1 MEAVNSP
8 KTAQGTNAALA
19 AGVGAI
25 VLAIVLPLPPLLLD
39 LLLSFNLSLS
49 LVILF
54 TSLYTREPVQFSS
67 FPSLLLITTLFRLAL
82 NVSATRLILLNASAG
97 QVIDS
102 FGRFVVGGNAV
113 VGFLIFIIIVVIQFL
128 VITRG
133 AERVAEVAARFTLD
147 AMPGKQLAIDAD
159 LNAGLVGE
167 DEARGRRAA
176 IEQEADFYG
185 AMDGAA
191 KYIKGDAMA
200 ALFIVAVNLIGGF
213 ITGIIQLGFT
223 FDEALATYALL
234 TVGNGLATQIPALLV
249 STAMGFVVT
258 RAAGDSELGQDLS
271 QQLARN
277 PRVLGLTGA
286 AVGLL
291 GLVPGLPTIPFLALS
306 AGTLA
311 LMVAMQ
317 RRIRQQEAGAKH
329 ASALPAVPEDLLGLI
344 DLDPLEVELGYG
356 LLVLADQTQGGDLL
370 NRVAQVRRQ
379 TALDLGISV
388 PPVRIRDNLNLKPQQ
403 YTIRLRSVPAGKGE
417 LPAGRSLAIGPDEL
431 EPPED
436 AIRTQ
441 DPAFGLPAWW
451 VPREAAG
458 RAETLGYTVVE
469 PSAVIA
475 THLSELVRRHAPDLF
490 GRQELQGLVELMRA
504 RYPALVDDL
513 LPHRLSLGEVLRVI
527 QNLLREGVP
536 LRDPVGVFEALADA
550 STSSRDPEVLTGFVR
565 RRLRRQLRVQFDL
578 GGGRRAVTVDPEAER
593 RILENTVPG
602 EEGPVVR
609 LDPQTLR
616 AFQHSLREQLSRID
630 VEGRPPLLL
639 CSGPVRAAIRR
650 VAEATIPG
658 TVVLAYDEL
667 DSQARVDAVGMV
679 GW

>member
-1 MEAVNSP
+1 VNSP
-8 KTAQGTNAALA
+8 GAAQGTNAALA

-25 VLAIVLPLPPLLLD
+25 VLSIVLPLPPILLD

-82 NVSATRLILLNASAG
+82 NVSATRLILLQAFAG

-113 VGFLIFIIIVVIQFL
+113 VGFLVFIIIVVIQFL

-167 DEARGRRAA
+167 DEARKRRAA

-191 KYIKGDAMA
+191 KYIKGDAVA

-213 ITGIIQLGFT
+213 VAGIVQRGFT
-223 FDEALATYALL
+223 FEEALATYALL
-234 TVGNGLATQIPALLV
+234 TVGNGLATQIPALLI

-258 RAAGDSELGQDLS
+258 RAAGDTELGQDIA
-271 QQLARN
+271 QQLVRN

-291 GLVPGLPTIPFLALS
+291 GLIPGLPTVPFLVLGS
-306 AGTLA
+306 LA
-311 LMVAMQ
+311 LVMMVALQ
-317 RRIRQQEAGAKH
+317 RRTRRLEAGAGH
-329 ASALPAVPEDLLGLI
+329 APSTPGIPEDVTGLI

-356 LLVLADQTQGGDLL
+356 LLGLADPAQGGDLL
-370 NRVAQVRRQ
+370 DRVAQVRRQ
-379 TALDLGISV
+379 TALDLGISI

-403 YTIRLRSVPAGKGE
+403 YVIRLRSVSVGKGE
-417 LPAGRSLAIGPDEL
+417 LPVGRSLAIGPDEL

-436 AIRTQ
+436 ALRTE

-451 VPREAAG
+451 VPRAAG
-458 RAETLGYTVVE
+458 ARAETQGYTVVE

-475 THLSELVRRHAPDLF
+475 THLSEQVRRYAPELF

-527 QNLLREGVP
+527 QNLLREGIP

-550 STSSRDPEVLTGFVR
+550 STSSRDPELLTAFVR
-565 RRLRRQLRVQFDL
+565 RRLKRQLRVQFDL
-578 GGGRRAVTVDPEAER
+578 GTGRRAVTVDPEAER

-602 EEGPVVR
+602 DEGPVLR
-609 LDPQTLR
+609 IDPPALR
-616 AFQHSLREQLSRID
+616 AFQSALREHLSRMD
-630 VEGRPPLLL
+630 AEGRPPLLL
-639 CSGPVRAAIRR
+639 CSGPVRAAVRR

-667 DSQARVDAVGMV
+667 DSQARIEPVGMV